1 MTQEGQALPS
11 PTPPENPVEPST
23 STTTDPPKETHD
35 KTDEDKVDAG
45 ANDETDEGKQ
55 EEDVRESEEGETQR
69 EVEGMVEVEGDRREG
84 ELKEEC
90 KDGAGDEHQLTEGEA
105 EGEREGTKGGGCI
118 NMEESLTGE
127 ETTHEA
133 EEMKE
138 EEEGKENEEIHP
150 CTEEEATNSQ
160 QAGRLV
166 DKILFVPLY
175 LSEQASVMLPV
186 NLHC

>member
-1 MTQEGQALPS
+1 
-11 PTPPENPVEPST
+11 
-23 STTTDPPKETHD
+23 
-35 KTDEDKVDAG
+35 
-45 ANDETDEGKQ
+45 
-55 EEDVRESEEGETQR
+55 
-69 EVEGMVEVEGDRREG
+69 
-84 ELKEEC
+84 
-90 KDGAGDEHQLTEGEA
+90 
-105 EGEREGTKGGGCI
+105 
-118 NMEESLTGE
+118 MEESLTGE

-150 CTEEEATNSQ
+150 CTEEEANNSQ